1 MARLVFNINASPYIH
16 SLNQIYSPKSIRCFG
31 RYCAYHWVKN
41 AFSGPSTVSAQ
52 NHPSTARTYIW
63 CGCSSCCGPT
73 GLLVVYVCVCGLE
86 LGVSPATPNDYEDT
100 HIHKHTYTVAA
111 NHRAHHTQYQFCGVA
126 RASEQENRGFAIIVQ
141 QLQNVYTSLFA
152 RNKTSGRA
160 YKRKKKSQLERK
172 IPWRLLRSPT
182 HKRWGPGRWRPTLLV
197 CSTDCCCEM
206 LLSRETISPL

>member
-73 GLLVVYVCVCGLE
+73 GLLVVYVCVWTGAGCEPSNTQRLWGH
-86 LGVSPATPNDYEDT
+86 SHSQT
-100 HIHKHTYTVAA
+100 HTYSRCESSRASHAISILRRRTSKRAGESRLCH
-111 NHRAHHTQYQFCGVA
+111 HRATIAECIYIVHCSPETRQAAGHTK
-126 RASEQENRGFAIIVQ
+126 E
-141 QLQNVYTSLFA
+141 
-152 RNKTSGRA
+152 
-160 YKRKKKSQLERK
+160 KKITTWKKNPLKAPAKPNTRTMGAGTLEAD
-172 IPWRLLRSPT
+172 PSRLLHR
-182 HKRWGPGRWRPTLLV
+182 LLLR
-197 CSTDCCCEM
+197 DAA
-206 LLSRETISPL
+206 